1 MTFPQP
7 SNKIMPGD
15 DERSA
20 KKSAVRIREYAMIS
34 RRALLA
40 AGAACG
46 TAFVTSARAQGFPE
60 HPIRVIVPFAAGGPV
75 DVMARLVAQ
84 PFGGIVGQPVVVENR
99 GGASGGIGSKVV
111 ASAEPDG
118 YTLLCGNISSLVIQ
132 PITTN
137 SRDFDLFKSFVP
149 VARLSQNVEVLAV
162 APDFPANTVREL
174 VAYAKAHPGQ
184 LNYGSGGVGNIS
196 QLAAELFRLRT
207 GIDIVHVPFKG
218 AAEVFTAILGGQV
231 QMYFGDIGGMLP
243 LIREKR
249 LKALALS
256 GATRARELPDLP
268 TMIES
273 GVPDYQVSTF
283 IGVMAP
289 AGTPTAVVT
298 RLNRAINR
306 SLGTPEVTAVAAK
319 LNADLTTLSP
329 EDFGAF
335 LYKEY
340 DKWSDVVRGAGI
352 KIE

>member
-1 MTFPQP
+1 
-7 SNKIMPGD
+7 MP
-15 DERSA
+15 
-20 KKSAVRIREYAMIS
+20 
-34 RRALLA
+34 
-40 AGAACG
+40 
-46 TAFVTSARAQGFPE
+46 P
-60 HPIRVIVPFAAGGPV
+60 
-75 DVMARLVAQ
+75 
-84 PFGGIVGQPVVVENR
+84 VGQPRRGARLPREAGDLEPEEGAELGAVVGQPLGGILGQSIVVENR
-99 GGASGGIGSKVV
+99 GGASGGIGSKMV
-111 ASAEPDG
+111 ATAEPDG
-118 YTLLCGNISSLVIQ
+118 YTLLCGNISSLIIQ

-162 APDFPANTVREL
+162 APDFPANTVQEL
-174 VAYAKAHPGQ
+174 VAYAKANPGK

-218 AAEVFTAILGGQV
+218 ASEVYTAILGGQI

-256 GATRARELPDLP
+256 GAARSRELPDLP

-289 AGTPTAVVT
+289 AGTPSDVV
-298 RLNRAINR
+298 RKLNGAINQ
-306 SLGTPEVTAVAAK
+306 SLRTPEVMATAAK
-319 LNADLTTLSP
+319 LNADVTPASP

-335 LYKEY
+335 LYREY
-340 DKWSDVVRGAGI
+340 DKWSDVVRRAGI

>member
-1 MTFPQP
+1 
-7 SNKIMPGD
+7 
-15 DERSA
+15 
-20 KKSAVRIREYAMIS
+20 MIS
-34 RRALLA
+34 RRALFA

-46 TAFVTSARAQGFPE
+46 TAFVTSARAQSFPD
-60 HPIRVIVPFAAGGPV
+60 HPIRMIVPFAPGGPV

-84 PFGGIVGQPVVVENR
+84 PLAGIIGQPVVVENR
-99 GGASGGIGSKVV
+99 GGASGGIGSKIV
-111 ASAEPDG
+111 ASAAPDG

-174 VAYAKAHPGQ
+174 VAYAKAHPGK

-218 AAEVFTAILGGQV
+218 ASEVFTAMLGGQV

-243 LIREKR
+243 LIREGR

-256 GATRARELPDLP
+256 GATRSRELPDLP

-289 AGTPTAVVT
+289 MGTPSEIVT
-298 RLNRAINR
+298 QLNRAIDR
-306 SLGTPEVTAVAAK
+306 SLGTPEVTTVAAK
-319 LNADLTTLSP
+319 LNADVTPQSP
-329 EDFGAF
+329 EDFLAF
-335 LYKEY
+335 LYREY
-340 DKWSDVVRGAGI
+340 DKWSEVVRRAGI

>member
-1 MTFPQP
+1 
-7 SNKIMPGD
+7 
-15 DERSA
+15 
-20 KKSAVRIREYAMIS
+20 
-34 RRALLA
+34 
-40 AGAACG
+40 
-46 TAFVTSARAQGFPE
+46 
-60 HPIRVIVPFAAGGPV
+60 VI
-75 DVMARLVAQ
+75 
-84 PFGGIVGQPVVVENR
+84 ENR
-99 GGASGGIGSKVV
+99 GGASGGIGSKIV
-111 ASAEPDG
+111 ASAAPDG
-118 YTLLCGNISSLVIQ
+118 ATLLCGNISSLVIQ

-162 APDFPANTVREL
+162 APNFPASTVREL
-174 VAYAKAHPGQ
+174 IAYAKAHPGE

-218 AAEVFTAILGGQV
+218 ASEVYTAILGGQV

-243 LIREKR
+243 LINEKR

-256 GATRARELPDLP
+256 GATRSRELPDLP

-289 AGTPTAVVT
+289 AGTPPAVVKQ
-298 RLNRAINR
+298 LNRAINH
-306 SLGTPEVTAVAAK
+306 SLGTPEVAAVAAK
-319 LNADLTTLSP
+319 LNADLTPLSP

-335 LYKEY
+335 LGKEY
-340 DKWSDVVRGAGI
+340 DKWSDVVRAAGI

>member
-1 MTFPQP
+1 
-7 SNKIMPGD
+7 
-15 DERSA
+15 
-20 KKSAVRIREYAMIS
+20 MIS

-46 TAFVTSARAQGFPE
+46 TAFVTKARAQGFPD
-60 HPIRVIVPFAAGGPV
+60 HPIHMVVPFAAGGPV

-84 PFGGIVGQPVVVENR
+84 PLGGIIGQPVVVENR
-99 GGASGGIGSKVV
+99 GGASGGIGSKIV

-118 YTLLCGNISSLVIQ
+118 HTLLCGNISSLVIQ
-132 PITTN
+132 PIMTN
-137 SRDFDLFKSFVP
+137 GRDFDLFKSFVP

-162 APDFPANTVREL
+162 SPDFPANTVREL
-174 VAYAKAHPGQ
+174 VVYAKAHPGQ

-218 AAEVFTAILGGQV
+218 ASEVFTAILGGQV

-256 GATRARELPDLP
+256 GATRAHELPDLP

-289 AGTPTAVVT
+289 AGTPAAVVT
-298 RLNRAINR
+298 RLNRTINQ

-319 LNADLTTLSP
+319 LNADLTLLSP

-335 LYKEY
+335 LYREY

>member
-1 MTFPQP
+1 
-7 SNKIMPGD
+7 MPM
-15 DERSA
+15 RTA
-20 KKSAVRIREYAMIS
+20 L
-34 RRALLA
+34 RRALVAFAIAWL
-40 AGAACG
+40 GATWGALP
-46 TAFVTSARAQGFPE
+46 ANAQGWTTR
-60 HPIRVIVPFAAGGPV
+60 PIRIIVPFPPGGMTDQIVRRIQPLLE
-75 DVMARLVAQ
+75 AELKTTLV
-84 PFGGIVGQPVVVENR
+84 IENR
-99 GGASGGIGSKVV
+99 GGASGGIGSKIV
-111 ASAEPDG
+111 ASSQPDG

-174 VAYAKAHPGQ
+174 VAYAKAHPGK

-218 AAEVFTAILGGQV
+218 ASEVFTAILGGQV

-243 LIREKR
+243 LIREGR

-256 GATRARELPDLP
+256 GATRSRELPDLP

-289 AGTPTAVVT
+289 TGTPSEIVT
-298 RLNRAINR
+298 KLNGAINK
-306 SLGTPEVTAVAAK
+306 SLQTPEVMTTAAK
-319 LNADLTTLSP
+319 LNADVAPASP

-340 DKWSDVVRGAGI
+340 DKWSEVVRRAGI
-352 KIE
+352 KID